1 MLSTGSFQSRHA
13 VGLGLRP
20 EHRLAA
26 ARLYWQGFGREIL
39 PFAIPEDRG
48 TALVAAAL
56 RPEMALVARAP
67 DGGLAAM
74 AGIRDARG
82 GFLGL
87 DDALLLTHCGPL
99 RGRLACMAG
108 RWHRSGPETGDMVLD
123 GLIVRP
129 ELRGRGYGQAL
140 VAAAAELA
148 RARGYHGLRV
158 ELAASNTAARALYR
172 LLGFVPCGSAR
183 IGWPWSG
190 PAEIMRFANPAADS
204 CRSSPSPAPAR

>member
-1 MLSTGSFQSRHA
+1 MLTTGSFQPRFA

-20 EHRLAA
+20 EHRPEA

-39 PFAIPEDRG
+39 PFALDDARG
-48 TALVAAAL
+48 TALVAASL
-56 RPEMALVARAP
+56 RPDMALVALLP

-74 AGIRDARG
+74 AGIRDAGG
-82 GFLGL
+82 GFLAPDRAAVL
-87 DDALLLTHCGPL
+87 EHCGPW
-99 RGRLACMAG
+99 RGRMALWAN
-108 RWHRSGPETGDMVLD
+108 RLHRSGPATSDMVLD

-148 RARGYHGLRV
+148 QERGYDGLRV
-158 ELAASNTAARALYR
+158 ELSATNEAARALYKM
-172 LLGFVPCGSAR
+172 LGFAPVCRAR

-190 PAEIMRFANPAADS
+190 PAEIMRFARPAAGS
-204 CRSSPSPAPAR
+204 SRSSPSPAPAR